1 MLIHSFESMGARDGE
16 GIRFIVF
23 LSGCPLRCVY
33 CHNPDTWEMAG
44 REYTPEEIVKKAR
57 RYKPYFKNG
66 GGVTFSGGEPLL
78 QSEDI
83 AKTALLLKNEGIGY
97 ALDTSL
103 AVPLTD
109 SVKEALLGAD
119 MVLADLKFPTEEKM
133 KKYTGRGLS
142 HTLDALSFLSENK
155 KRFIIRTVVVPSI
168 NDSEEALLEYLSVLE
183 RYSPEYYELLPFHT
197 MGFFKYE
204 EKGEKNPLLH
214 TPAMEKDRLLKLKN
228 TLKEKTSIEI
238 KA

>member
-1 MLIHSFESMGARDGE
+1 
-16 GIRFIVF
+16 
-23 LSGCPLRCVY
+23 
-33 CHNPDTWEMAG
+33 
-44 REYTPEEIVKKAR
+44 
-57 RYKPYFKNG
+57 
-66 GGVTFSGGEPLL
+66 
-78 QSEDI
+78 
-83 AKTALLLKNEGIGY
+83 
-97 ALDTSL
+97 
-103 AVPLTD
+103 
-109 SVKEALLGAD
+109 
-119 MVLADLKFPTEEKM
+119 M

-142 HTLDALSFLSENK
+142 HTLDALSSLSENK

-168 NDSEEALLEYLSVLE
+168 NDSEEALLESLSVLE

-197 MGFFKYE
+197 RGFFKYE